1 MRLEAVIYVVFEE
14 DENQVVMEVEGET
27 SDFPSEDEGNSSGE
41 DSNSADESFDYEEHG
56 TNNNATVQSETVEEE
71 TVTEHKWNLK
81 NLGKSK
87 RHFHELKRCFPT
99 TFWFRT
105 QNSKWQRQVR
115 SSK

>member
-1 MRLEAVIYVVFEE
+1 MVFEE

-27 SDFPSEDEGNSSGE
+27 SDFPSEYEGNSSGE
-41 DSNSADESFDYEEHG
+41 DSNSADESFDHEEHG

-99 TFWFRT
+99 TF
-105 QNSKWQRQVR
+105 
-115 SSK
+115 